1 MRFEED
7 ILLWLVLD
15 ILALYAGWTVCGWFT
30 H

>member
-15 ILALYAGWTVCGWFT
+15 ILALYAGWTVCGWLT